1 LAKED
6 IRLWAWFALS
16 LFAAMT
22 AAAAPFHWGVNG
34 HPLNQAAYTD
44 VSLAAQLDLVTEL
57 GASWYRCDVDA
68 PVFERDPARFDAL
81 VRAAEKQ
88 KIKLLPILLP
98 SPNCQDAAATP
109 KQIQDAALAFAID
122 IVSRYKGRITHWEL
136 GNEYDAYALIHK
148 GEVTQSGLRWT
159 WDSDPDGDNPDAYDP
174 GRCARVKAE
183 IMGLYEGVK
192 AADPAAL
199 TIVNTAG
206 WLHYGFIDRLV
217 RENPTVPFDILSWH
231 WYSEMGD
238 MTAVQGRLNLVERL
252 HRYGKPLW
260 ITEVNRRNGS
270 KGAKEAAEAG
280 YMSRDIARLAA
291 NPGIDALFI
300 YELLD
305 EPYFGPD
312 GESDYGLVSMKQDHD
327 GRWQIAG
334 KKKAF
339 AAYQAVIKA
348 GARRA
353 QITNAK
359 TQTPKK
365 P

>member
-1 LAKED
+1 V
-6 IRLWAWFALS
+6 LS
-16 LFAAMT
+16 LFAAVT
-22 AAAAPFHWGVNG
+22 APAAEPFHWGMNG
-34 HPLNQAAYTD
+34 HPLNQAAYMD
-44 VSLAAQLDLVTEL
+44 VSLEAQFDLLAEL
-57 GASWYRCDVDA
+57 GAGWYRCDVDA
-68 PVFERDPARFDAL
+68 PVFQADPARFDAL
-81 VRAAEKQ
+81 VRTAEKR
-88 KIKLLPILLP
+88 KVKLLPILLP
-98 SPNCQDAAATP
+98 SPNCQSEEATP
-109 KQIQDAALAFAID
+109 KQIHDTARAFAKD

-136 GNEYDAYALIHK
+136 GNEYDTYALIRK
-148 GEVTQSGLRWT
+148 GEVTQSGKRWT
-159 WDSDPDGDNPDAYDP
+159 WDGDPDGNSPDDFDP

-260 ITEVNRRNGS
+260 ITEVNRRDGS
-270 KGAKEAAEAG
+270 KGAKEAEASA
-280 YMSRDIARLAA
+280 YMSGEIARLAA
-291 NPGIDALFI
+291 NPGIDGLFI

-312 GESDYGLVSMKQDHD
+312 GESDYGLVTLKQDHD
-327 GRWQIAG
+327 GRWQIARR
-334 KKKAF
+334 KKAF
-339 AAYQAVIKA
+339 AAYQAMIRA
-348 GARRA
+348 GGRSGR
-353 QITNAK
+353 
-359 TQTPKK
+359 
-365 P
+365 

>member
-1 LAKED
+1 L
-6 IRLWAWFALS
+6 FVLS
-16 LFAAMT
+16 LFAAMS
-22 AAAAPFHWGVNG
+22 APASAPFHWGVNG
-34 HPLNQAAYTD
+34 HPLNQAAYMD
-44 VSLAAQLDLVTEL
+44 VSLAAQLDLVAGL

-68 PVFERDPARFDAL
+68 PVFRDNPARFDAL
-81 VRAAEKQ
+81 VRAAEKR

-98 SPNCQDAAATP
+98 SPNCQDAEATP
-109 KQIQDAALAFAID
+109 KQIHDAARAFAID

-136 GNEYDAYALIHK
+136 GNEYDTYALIHK

-159 WDSDPDGDNPDAYDP
+159 WDSDPDGDSPDAFDP

-183 IMGLYEGVK
+183 FMGLYEGVK

-270 KGAKEAAEAG
+270 KGAKEADEAG

-291 NPGIDALFI
+291 NPGIDAVFI

-312 GESDYGLVSMKQDHD
+312 GESDYGLVTMKQDHD

-348 GARRA
+348 SARRA

-359 TQTPKK
+359 TQTPKI

>member
-1 LAKED
+1 M
-6 IRLWAWFALS
+6 LS
-16 LFAAMT
+16 LFAAVT
-22 AAAAPFHWGVNG
+22 APAAEPFHWGMNG
-34 HPLNQAAYTD
+34 HPLNQAAYMD
-44 VSLAAQLDLVTEL
+44 VSLEAQFDLLAEL
-57 GASWYRCDVDA
+57 GAGWYRCDVDA
-68 PVFERDPARFDAL
+68 PVFQADPARFDAL
-81 VRAAEKQ
+81 VRTAEKR
-88 KIKLLPILLP
+88 KVKLLPILLP
-98 SPNCQDAAATP
+98 SPNCQSEEATP
-109 KQIQDAALAFAID
+109 KQIHDTARAFAKD

-136 GNEYDAYALIHK
+136 GNEYDTYALIRK
-148 GEVTQSGLRWT
+148 GEVTQSGKRWT
-159 WDSDPDGDNPDAYDP
+159 WDGDPDGNSPDDFDP

-260 ITEVNRRNGS
+260 ITEVNRRDGS
-270 KGAKEAAEAG
+270 KGAKEAEASA
-280 YMSRDIARLAA
+280 YMSGEIARLAA
-291 NPGIDALFI
+291 NPGIDGLFI

-312 GESDYGLVSMKQDHD
+312 GESDYGLVTLKQDHD
-327 GRWQIAG
+327 GRWQIARR
-334 KKKAF
+334 KKAF
-339 AAYQAVIKA
+339 AAYQAMIRA
-348 GARRA
+348 GGRSGR
-353 QITNAK
+353 
-359 TQTPKK
+359 
-365 P
+365 